1 MASLLFA
8 INTAPLVRVIFK
20 KGGVTMKKRLGK
32 VMDDWCTSCNIL
44 AGIYVVRLIV
54 TVIVGLV
61 KKDK

>member
-1 MASLLFA
+1 
-8 INTAPLVRVIFK
+8 
-20 KGGVTMKKRLGK
+20 MKKRLGK